1 MKHYYVLLFLSTI
14 LSACESKNIFQD
26 NPIIHVTNFQ
36 DEVQIIGKQ
45 KDIAPIGTLGLH
57 IIDTFI
63 ISTQSNLPEY
73 LGVYQKEDGKKIKD
87 LLPIGRGPNEF
98 LDFTFKG
105 QYCKNKEEIKLYF
118 SDCNKGY
125 FYELNLTQT
134 LQQDTLNIS
143 KISRIPYRSF
153 PTFATD
159 SFYISKTYIPENQKL
174 IYLMHDSTG
183 QVIYQYPL
191 YDKVDFIRYNQINS
205 ADRIKPDLSKIAM
218 GMLMFNQINIL
229 DLKENNNFTITAATG
244 NTYLSKK
251 YLDEHEPII
260 YYCDLECTDKYIY
273 ALYVNQK
280 MSEWQRIAHPTEIH
294 VFDWNGNAVYKLKT
308 QETLLNIDID
318 ETGQKIYGLATEEQV
333 FIYDIPK
340 ELI

>member
-134 LQQDTLNIS
+134 LQQDTLHIS

-159 SFYISKTYIPENQKL
+159 SFYISKTYIPANHK
-174 IYLMHDSTG
+174 
-183 QVIYQYPL
+183 
-191 YDKVDFIRYNQINS
+191 
-205 ADRIKPDLSKIAM
+205 
-218 GMLMFNQINIL
+218 
-229 DLKENNNFTITAATG
+229 
-244 NTYLSKK
+244 
-251 YLDEHEPII
+251 
-260 YYCDLECTDKYIY
+260 
-273 ALYVNQK
+273 
-280 MSEWQRIAHPTEIH
+280 
-294 VFDWNGNAVYKLKT
+294 
-308 QETLLNIDID
+308 
-318 ETGQKIYGLATEEQV
+318 
-333 FIYDIPK
+333 
-340 ELI
+340 